1 MVIEP
6 KTKKGKETLKKI
18 LEASL
23 EVIAEKG
30 FMNTTV
36 EDITRRAGIAYGL
49 FYYYFK
55 DKKEALEELLRR
67 INREMRYYL
76 KVSTAGYSSR
86 IEMEKAGILKYLEW
100 FNMNKK
106 YHRVIIEAEVHDP
119 QIYTWFFT
127 KLAERYRIGLEE
139 AMRRGE
145 IVNVDPELLAYIM
158 IGIGEIL
165 GKRYLL
171 WGNGELT
178 PKLQNDIKLLI
189 ENLLTPR

>member
-1 MVIEP
+1 MVLEP
-6 KTKKGKETLKKI
+6 KTKKGRETLNKI
-18 LEASL
+18 LQASL

-30 FMNTTV
+30 FMNTSV

-55 DKKEALEELLRR
+55 DKREVLEELVKRM
-67 INREMRYYL
+67 NREMRYYL
-76 KVSTAGYSSR
+76 KINTSGYSSR
-86 IEMEKAGILKYLEW
+86 IEMEKVGILKYLEW

-106 YHRVIIEAEVHDP
+106 YHKAIIEAEVHDP
-119 QIYTWFFT
+119 EIYTWFFT
-127 KLAERYRIGLEE
+127 KLADRYKIGLEE

-145 IVNVDPELLAYIM
+145 IIRVDPELLAYVL

-171 WGNGELT
+171 WGSGEIST
-178 PKLQNDIKLLI
+178 RLQNDIKLLI